1 MARPPR
7 AREGALDAYETLLIN
22 EGERAATL
30 DAIAQLAGVSKGGL
44 LYHFASKDAL
54 VEGLLDR
61 LTHRVTGDIAA
72 MNSAEEGVVDYYLRT
87 STSLDDPLDRT
98 LIATSRLAQ
107 AGDAA
112 ATAMMHTV
120 RNRWADAIRPH
131 VRDAAALDLVM
142 LVSDGL
148 YFNNSLDGQAANHA
162 SREDSPTPASG
173 DFVPQGAALDALM
186 ALVHSVVT
194 P

>member
-7 AREGALDAYETLLIN
+7 ARETALDAYETLLIT

-61 LTHRVTGDIAA
+61 LNERVTEDITAMIAA
-72 MNSAEEGVVDYYLRT
+72 TEGVVDYYLRT
-87 STSLDDPLDRT
+87 STTLDEPLDRT
-98 LIATSRLAQ
+98 LTATSRLAQ
-107 AGDAA
+107 AGDSQ
-112 ATAMMHTV
+112 ATAMLHTV
-120 RNRWADAIRPH
+120 RARWAETIRPH

-148 YFNNSLDGQAANHA
+148 YYNIALDGDTPQSVPAADATGGN
-162 SREDSPTPASG
+162 
-173 DFVPQGAALDALM
+173 FVPRGTALDALVK
-186 ALVHSVVT
+186 LVHRAVH